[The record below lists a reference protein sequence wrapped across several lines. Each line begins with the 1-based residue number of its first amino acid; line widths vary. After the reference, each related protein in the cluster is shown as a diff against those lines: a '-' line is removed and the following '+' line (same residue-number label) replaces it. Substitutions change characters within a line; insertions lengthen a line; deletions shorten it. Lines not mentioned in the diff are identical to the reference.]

1 MGKGLVLVFCVF
13 VGLVSC
19 NRNKE
24 LHVVEFEN
32 RFSIEAP
39 IQMKK
44 SKTLNSQAK
53 IQIADVS
60 QELYSI
66 VLDESKQD
74 VISMLAN
81 LGEENNEDSFKTY
94 ADLTFN
100 SLLEST
106 DVSTNQKL
114 TKVVINGKTAYVSN
128 FDAKVSG
135 IDVFYS
141 FASIEGANT
150 YYQVLVWTLKDKKEK
165 HFAEMTAIV
174 NSFVEIK

>member
-1 MGKGLVLVFCVF
+1 MGRGLVLMLCVF

-24 LHVVEFEN
+24 IHVVEFEN

-66 VLDESKQD
+66 VLDESKQE
-74 VISMLAN
+74 VISMLAS
-81 LGEENNEDSFKTY
+81 LGENNEDSFKTY

-106 DVSTNQKL
+106 DVLTEQKL
-114 TKVVINGKTAYVSN
+114 TKVSINGKRAYVSN

-141 FASIEGANT
+141 FASIEGVDT

-165 HFAEMTAIV
+165 HLAEMTAIV